1 MSGPLSGVRVLEL
14 RGIGPLPFAG
24 MLLSDLG
31 ADVVRIDRVAGPED
45 QPPDPAED
53 SPGRGR
59 RSIALNLK
67 EPAAA
72 EVVLRLCAHADVLI
86 EGFRPGVAERLGVG
100 PQPCLARNERLV
112 YGRMT
117 GWGQDGPL
125 SHSAGHDINY
135 IALAGV
141 LHGIGRAGQ
150 PPVPPLNL
158 IGDYGGG
165 GLLLAFGVVC
175 GLLEARSS
183 GRGQVVDAAMVDGA
197 ALFTTV
203 LHELIAGGG
212 WTERRGEN
220 ILDGGTPWYDCYE
233 TADGRYVA
241 VGALEQRFYDELTRL
256 TGVDLP
262 RETMDPTEL
271 RDRLGALFRQR
282 TQREWCE
289 LLDGTDACCAPVL
302 APTEAPRHPHNHAR
316 HSYITVDG
324 IVQPAP
330 APRFSRTPG
339 AVSRPPAR
347 AGAHTREV
355 LAERGFTAV
364 EISDLL
370 ENGAAGQ
377 WPGKNADAGR

>member
-1 MSGPLSGVRVLEL
+1 MSGPLTGVRVLEL

-31 ADVVRIDRVAGPED
+31 ADVVRIDRVPGG
-45 QPPDPAED
+45 QQRDPAED
-53 SPGRGR
+53 APGRGR
-59 RSIALNLK
+59 RSVALNLK
-67 EPAAA
+67 DPAAA
-72 EVVLRLCAHADVLI
+72 EVVRRLCADADVLI

-100 PQPCLARNERLV
+100 PQDCMARNERLV

-117 GWGQDGPL
+117 GWGQEGPL
-125 SHSAGHDINY
+125 SRSAGHDINY

-141 LHGIGRAGQ
+141 LHGIGRAGE

-175 GLLEARSS
+175 ALLEARSS

-212 WTERRGEN
+212 WTERRGAN

-256 TGVDLP
+256 TGADLP
-262 RETMDPTEL
+262 RETMEPTEL
-271 RDRLGALFRQR
+271 RGRLRTLFRQR
-282 TQREWCE
+282 TQGEWCA
-289 LLDGTDACCAPVL
+289 LFDGTDACCAPVL
-302 APTEAPRHPHNHAR
+302 APTEAPGHPHNLAR
-316 HSYITVDG
+316 DSYVTVDG

-339 AVSRPPAR
+339 AVRRSPAK

-355 LAERGFTAV
+355 LAERGFTAA
-364 EISDLL
+364 EISGLVA
-370 ENGAAGQ
+370 NGAAAQ
-377 WPGKNADAGR
+377 WPGDEAGAGK